1 MELEAGCP
9 TVEISLAQRLISELE
24 ANEEEMTKRVS
35 ALKAGNPGDLAP
47 MVWKWLN
54 ELREMWPEVPDEL
67 LARVIPTGRWTADS
81 VPLNRRQ
88 RQRILS
94 SSSVVLHLF
103 SGPEQ
108 SWWKKHLETNSRT
121 VVCLDKMADV
131 NQDLLS
137 DQLASF
143 LAEVCE
149 KGTVDVILGG
159 PPCRT
164 VSKLR
169 FRRPGPPP
177 LRARNGP
184 ERFALNDLSDS
195 MRELAWNDA
204 VLWMRQLW
212 LFTLACAARKR
223 EVLFLKEHPRDPE
236 EYKAANDT
244 NEYPSFYAWPE
255 WEAFRDRYGLSEV
268 RLDLGAL
275 GHSRRK
281 PTTLGTN
288 IKHLRSFEGLTD
300 HQARQGLDEST
311 PLAERTSQSRSWAA
325 WPERFKKEIVKGIVL
340 QLDHRGDREGD
351 LVGVSKMTA
360 EQWRT
365 HVLQDH
371 VPFAKECVTCLKGAG
386 KSRPHRKVPHPDAL
400 TLSLDVCGPFRPG
413 EDFRKKSRY
422 FLVGVYAIPVKKNAE
437 GAIPLPQSIVQALD
451 SLEEPTEEAPE
462 EPLLPEVEAEDVE
475 MKVGDGR
482 DLEEWERLEVESEE
496 VAIRNYTMVE
506 TLTSRHGPEIK
517 AGLARMIARLKYL
530 GMEVRRV
537 HSDSAREMWSTR
549 RWCEDRGIYRT
560 FTGGSDWKGNGR
572 AEAEIGVI
580 RRSINTLIR
589 ASGEGED
596 KWPLM
601 AKHVGERRGR
611 LQLQALGFTTPSLL
625 PWGQKVMVTTKGW
638 DDFQGHWRLR
648 KKQGV
653 VRGPDPEMSLT
664 SGGHIVEV
672 DSGRLVRTN
681 DLVKGD
687 TPPALADL
695 LSLEERA
702 EPADIRDNTVIPRRR
717 LTEKTSLSSVAV
729 GELHDRLRRGQEW
742 ANEEFGRFESTQ
754 AGEESFV
761 GLIYDL
767 DSENGMI
774 EQLVNGVEAR
784 CMKVEAETLKV
795 TAEEDEIFLQTKT
808 VSLQEVRKS
817 LPLWIPSLQTEIDNF
832 DNNKA
837 IVRINEEQTQKI
849 MADAQEAGHRA
860 ELIPGMGV
868 FTRKAGDGRRRSRI
882 VCCGNYMEARS
893 GDEIY
898 ASGADSTQLRMIL
911 RCASLQQWH
920 CLSLDVK
927 SAFLLAP
934 KAQGETVIVKPP
946 KILEEAG
953 LAQKG
958 EHWLVSAAMYGLVTS
973 PKDWSSFRD
982 AELQKMVGSYD
993 STEAN
998 EGGDLARKFGFRPM
1012 EDPNLWAIQ
1021 EVEVDSS
1028 SGERI
1033 WGKVLGHMIVYVDDI
1048 LMVGPRGVTD
1058 AASRTIQ
1065 SSWST
1070 SPPEYAE
1077 VGGGSMRFLGMEIQ
1091 RLADGSYF
1099 VHQGCYVREVLDRH
1113 VGGGSLPYVKVPEES
1128 EEEEAAS
1135 LPKVREAQKIT
1146 KELLWLSGKT
1156 RPDIAWAVMKMAQN
1170 AVKKPRWTISLGEA
1184 VLAYL
1189 RQSLNYGLHYTKEV
1203 PEDSAP
1209 DLKRS
1214 RPRHFG
1220 TLEVLVDASFSPG
1233 DGHSVSG
1240 TIILLGGQETN
1251 FDGAVHGG
1259 GGVNF
1264 DRGGA
1269 SDREVSEGFGRAAV

>member
-1 MELEAGCP
+1 M
-9 TVEISLAQRLISELE
+9 
-24 ANEEEMTKRVS
+24 
-35 ALKAGNPGDLAP
+35 
-47 MVWKWLN
+47 
-54 ELREMWPEVPDEL
+54 
-67 LARVIPTGRWTADS
+67 
-81 VPLNRRQ
+81 
-88 RQRILS
+88 
-94 SSSVVLHLF
+94 
-103 SGPEQ
+103 
-108 SWWKKHLETNSRT
+108 
-121 VVCLDKMADV
+121 
-131 NQDLLS
+131 
-137 DQLASF
+137 
-143 LAEVCE
+143 
-149 KGTVDVILGG
+149 
-159 PPCRT
+159 
-164 VSKLR
+164 
-169 FRRPGPPP
+169 
-177 LRARNGP
+177 
-184 ERFALNDLSDS
+184 
-195 MRELAWNDA
+195 
-204 VLWMRQLW
+204 
-212 LFTLACAARKR
+212 
-223 EVLFLKEHPRDPE
+223 
-236 EYKAANDT
+236 
-244 NEYPSFYAWPE
+244 
-255 WEAFRDRYGLSEV
+255 
-268 RLDLGAL
+268 
-275 GHSRRK
+275 
-281 PTTLGTN
+281 
-288 IKHLRSFEGLTD
+288 
-300 HQARQGLDEST
+300 
-311 PLAERTSQSRSWAA
+311 
-325 WPERFKKEIVKGIVL
+325 
-340 QLDHRGDREGD
+340 
-351 LVGVSKMTA
+351 
-360 EQWRT
+360 
-365 HVLQDH
+365 
-371 VPFAKECVTCLKGAG
+371 
-386 KSRPHRKVPHPDAL
+386 
-400 TLSLDVCGPFRPG
+400 
-413 EDFRKKSRY
+413 
-422 FLVGVYAIPVKKNAE
+422 
-437 GAIPLPQSIVQALD
+437 
-451 SLEEPTEEAPE
+451 
-462 EPLLPEVEAEDVE
+462 
-475 MKVGDGR
+475 
-482 DLEEWERLEVESEE
+482 
-496 VAIRNYTMVE
+496 
-506 TLTSRHGPEIK
+506 
-517 AGLARMIARLKYL
+517 
-530 GMEVRRV
+530 
-537 HSDSAREMWSTR
+537 
-549 RWCEDRGIYRT
+549 
-560 FTGGSDWKGNGR
+560 
-572 AEAEIGVI
+572 
-580 RRSINTLIR
+580 
-589 ASGEGED
+589 
-596 KWPLM
+596 
-601 AKHVGERRGR
+601 
-611 LQLQALGFTTPSLL
+611 
-625 PWGQKVMVTTKGW
+625 
-638 DDFQGHWRLR
+638 
-648 KKQGV
+648 

-729 GELHDRLRRGQEW
+729 LELHDRLRRGQEW

-754 AGEESFV
+754 AGEESSV

-998 EGGDLARKFGFRPM
+998 RGGDLARQFGFRPM

-1021 EVEVDSS
+1021 EVEVDPS
-1028 SGERI
+1028 SGERN

-1048 LMVGPRGVTD
+1048 LMVGPKGVTD

-1146 KELLWLSGKT
+1146 GERLWLSGKT

-1214 RPRHFG
+1214 RPRHVG

-1240 TIILLGGQETN
+1240 TIILLAGCPVQWEARKQTLM
-1251 FDGAVHGG
+1251 ALSTAEAELTSIV
-1259 GGVNF
+1259 
-1264 DRGGA
+1264 
-1269 SDREVSEGFGRAAV
+1269 EGLQTGRSVRALGELLFEKIDLELYNDNRAAVVLASGSGGSSRTRHLRIRAHCLAEALKKGELTLEHRVGTSLWADGLTKPLQALHLGRFRQGIGLGDAEDKFKTKEGDKGTYQFALAESQAVVKSLSLVALGASMLPGGQAAEVCGVGERCPARETSLWADQGWLVLLAGLVCLLHMLKDLGWYWVKRLTTNEDTLKVKVMSENASLPVKGSPDAAGWDLAASSAVELQPGERRLVPLGISLELPKGCYGRIASRSSWASRGVDVAGGVIDADYRGEIKVILVNNGDETLSIHPGDRVGQLILEKIQEARVVSSSSLSSSTRGELGFGSTGSGSPLASSSSRFGESGRSPERAVRRLSAGSGGAPMFEEEEVRRLQPAGPHIFFEGVHFARPDESLPQFLRRLKERELRDFQWMWPANLIEELDRPLNRGSRSKVQHEVSQGTLEISIVRHESWRKKLFDTEVAAPPSADGITAGVVTIGWQEDGQKFVRVDNRRGNRAMCYLKSNWRGISLFFSMSSSTASGM